1 MRRREFIAEFIALIA
16 GAIVTWPF
24 AAMAQEAG
32 RTYREGILSPI
43 PCEAPWD
50 AIVDA
55 ERGRSG
61 FIKGQN
67 PHVRMPQFWG

>member
-1 MRRREFIAEFIALIA
+1 MRRRDFITLVV

-32 RTYREGILSPI
+32 RTYRDGLISPNSVRNH
-43 PCEAPWD
+43 CD
-50 AIVDA
+50 YYVND
-55 ERGRSG
+55 ERRRRG

-67 PHVRMPQFWG
+67 LAIDCRDFGA